1 MKISKVQIQLNGE
14 DILSIINDI
23 FKIDG
28 LKLHEVNI
36 NNLIKI
42 EGEYKKRLNIK
53 FEVTVEVEGVR
64 NGKIY
69 GKFSK
74 FKVMNLGF
82 FRPIRSMAL
91 KLALKKLELKGVSAE
106 KDKFEVDI
114 DKALMDVPF
123 VNVSISNLFVKEQLL
138 HAEVEDINISL
149 KGELIKVEEEKD
161 VIQDEEEILS
171 LPLNKIEDKYT
182 DGRRIVEA
190 KMSKKLKRFS
200 EYVLIIPDIV
210 ALIYRLLKDKRVS
223 KKTKIAISISLGYV
237 LCPID
242 IIPDQIPFI
251 GKIDD
256 LAILFFALNRIAK
269 DVPLNVIL
277 ENWQGK
283 NEVIVVMKNGL
294 DYIINFTGAKNVEKL
309 YSVIEELGHL

>member
-1 MKISKVQIQLNGE
+1 MKISKVQVQLNGE

-28 LKLHEVNI
+28 LKLHEVHI
-36 NNLIKI
+36 NNLINI

-123 VNVSISNLFVKEQLL
+123 VNVSISNLFVQEELL

-190 KMSKKLKRFS
+190 KMSKKLKTFS
-200 EYVLIIPDIV
+200 EYILIIPDVV

>member
-91 KLALKKLELKGVSAE
+91 KLALKKLELEGVSAE

>member
-28 LKLHEVNI
+28 LKLHEINI